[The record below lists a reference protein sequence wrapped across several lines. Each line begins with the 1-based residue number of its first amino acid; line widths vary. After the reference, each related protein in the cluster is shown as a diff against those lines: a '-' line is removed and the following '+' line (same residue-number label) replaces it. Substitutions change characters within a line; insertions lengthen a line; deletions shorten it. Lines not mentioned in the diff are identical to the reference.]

1 MHESDW
7 DTSTAAIFH
16 RIREL
21 RESEIPAVLA
31 TITSVHGSSYRRPG
45 AKMLITAD
53 GTDIGSVSAGCLE
66 DQILALA
73 TDVIAKD
80 APRIET
86 FDLMEDDDIWGLGIG
101 CNGIIDVLLEP
112 VDDVHADVSRA
123 LLEDQIVLTA
133 TLFKQDGPS
142 SRVQVGIAED
152 AIQPAVDAPEWVEYV
167 REMGEV
173 ALNSGQSMTRVIS
186 MENSERSVF
195 FDVIRPPPTLLV
207 LGSGNDVSPVVDLGS
222 NSGFQT
228 VVAGF
233 RGASVAPDKF
243 PRAHKVLTTNPIS
256 IGEAIEITPDTYTVV
271 MSHNFVDD
279 QLALA
284 ALLDSPTPYIG
295 LMGPRERY
303 EELAEALADEGRS
316 IGPEDEARIYAP
328 VGLDLGGGT
337 PYQIALSIVGEVLA
351 VNNDQSGSHLAVR
364 DGPIHARPPGT

>member
-195 FDVIRPPPTLLV
+195 FDVIRPL
-207 LGSGNDVSPVVDLGS
+207 
-222 NSGFQT
+222 
-228 VVAGF
+228 
-233 RGASVAPDKF
+233 
-243 PRAHKVLTTNPIS
+243 
-256 IGEAIEITPDTYTVV
+256 
-271 MSHNFVDD
+271 
-279 QLALA
+279 
-284 ALLDSPTPYIG
+284 
-295 LMGPRERY
+295 
-303 EELAEALADEGRS
+303 
-316 IGPEDEARIYAP
+316 
-328 VGLDLGGGT
+328 
-337 PYQIALSIVGEVLA
+337 
-351 VNNDQSGSHLAVR
+351 
-364 DGPIHARPPGT
+364 RPC

>member
-1 MHESDW
+1 
-7 DTSTAAIFH
+7 
-16 RIREL
+16 
-21 RESEIPAVLA
+21 
-31 TITSVHGSSYRRPG
+31 
-45 AKMLITAD
+45 
-53 GTDIGSVSAGCLE
+53 
-66 DQILALA
+66 
-73 TDVIAKD
+73 
-80 APRIET
+80 
-86 FDLMEDDDIWGLGIG
+86 
-101 CNGIIDVLLEP
+101 
-112 VDDVHADVSRA
+112 
-123 LLEDQIVLTA
+123 
-133 TLFKQDGPS
+133 
-142 SRVQVGIAED
+142 
-152 AIQPAVDAPEWVEYV
+152 
-167 REMGEV
+167 
-173 ALNSGQSMTRVIS
+173 
-186 MENSERSVF
+186 
-195 FDVIRPPPTLLV
+195 V

-243 PRAHKVLTTNPIS
+243 PRAQKVLTTNPIS

>member
-1 MHESDW
+1 M
-7 DTSTAAIFH
+7 STTAIFH

-31 TITSVHGSSYRRPG
+31 TITAVHGSSYRRPG

-73 TDVIAKD
+73 TDVLAED

-123 LLEDQIVLTA
+123 LLEDQTVLTA
-133 TLFKQDGPS
+133 TLLERDGPS
-142 SRVQVGIAED
+142 SRVEVDIAED
-152 AIQPAVDAPEWVEYV
+152 AIQPAVDAPEWVEHV

-173 ALNSGQSMTRVIS
+173 ALSSGQSMTRVVP
-186 MENSERSVF
+186 MENSELSVF

-222 NSGFQT
+222 SSGFQT
-228 VVAGF
+228 VVVGF
-233 RGASVAPDKF
+233 RGASVTPDQF
-243 PRAHKVLTTNPIS
+243 PRAHRVLTTNPIS
-256 IGEAIEITPDTYTVV
+256 IGEAIEITPDTYSVV

-316 IGPEDEARIYAP
+316 IGPEDGARIYAP

-351 VNNDQSGSHLAVR
+351 VINDQSGGHLAVR
-364 DGPIHARPPGT
+364 DGPIHARPPET